1 MDTTL
6 ARDLDLSDLQLWKDG
21 PPHDVFAMLRAEEPV
36 HWSPLEGFAEEQ
48 GFWSVTRYADIAAV
62 GRDWA
67 AFSSEEGG
75 ILAVDKVWDIP
86 GVPTSLELTRRMLI
100 AQDPPR
106 HDRLKGLV
114 QAAFTPKRALDHA
127 DRMRDIINL
136 VYDRALERKP
146 DGLVDLVQDI
156 GIYVPAMV
164 IGDMLGVP
172 REDAGKLVDW
182 TNRTTAFEDPRVAP
196 TSQDTFDAVMELFE
210 YVNAMIDQRRA
221 TPTDDLTTALINAQ
235 VDGEHLAHEEILMF
249 FFLLMV
255 AGNDSTRATFCSGL
269 LSLLRDPEQMA
280 LVRAHPELH
289 EAAVEEFVRC
299 HPAFSYMRRTATR
312 DTEIGGRP
320 VAAGD
325 KVLLWYVSGNRDDS
339 VFEDPDRFDVRRGPN
354 KHQGFGG
361 GGRHFCLGAGL
372 SRLEMKLWL
381 QETLRRFPE
390 MQLAGEPARL
400 SSTFL
405 NQYRHIPI
413 RLLPRPDALPS

>member
-1 MDTTL
+1 MDTTMTP
-6 ARDLDLSDLQLWKDG
+6 DLDLSDLRLWEDG
-21 PPHDVFAMLRAEEPV
+21 PPHELFAMLRAERPI
-36 HWSPLEGFAEEQ
+36 HWSSLEGFPEEA
-48 GFWSVTRYADIAAV
+48 GFWSITRYQDIAAV

-86 GVPTSLELTRRMLI
+86 GVPTSLELTRKMLI

-106 HDRLKGLV
+106 HDRLKALV
-114 QAAFTPKRALDHA
+114 QAAFTPKRALDHT

-136 VYDRALERKP
+136 VYDRALESRP
-146 DGLVDLVQDI
+146 DGRVDLVQDV
-156 GIYVPAMV
+156 GLYVPAMV

-172 REDAGKLVDW
+172 REDAQKLVNW

-210 YVNAMIDQRRA
+210 YVSAMIEQRRK
-221 TPTDDLTTALINAQ
+221 TPTSDLTTALINAQ
-235 VDGEHLAHEEILMF
+235 VDGEHLEHEEILMF
-249 FFLLMV
+249 WFLLMV

-269 LSLLRDPEQMA
+269 LSLLQDPQQMA
-280 LVRAHPELH
+280 LVRANPELH
-289 EAAVEEFVRC
+289 DAAVEESVRC
-299 HPAFSYMRRTATR
+299 HPAFSYMRRTAMR
-312 DTEIGGRP
+312 DTEIAGQP
-320 VAAGD
+320 IAAGD
-325 KVLLWYVSGNRDDS
+325 KVLLWYVSGNRDEAI
-339 VFEDPDRFDVRRGPN
+339 FENPDRFDVRRSPN

-381 QETLRRFPE
+381 EETLRRYPHIA
-390 MQLAGEPARL
+390 LAGEPARL

-405 NQYRHIPI
+405 NQYRHIPVG
-413 RLLPRPDALPS
+413 LW